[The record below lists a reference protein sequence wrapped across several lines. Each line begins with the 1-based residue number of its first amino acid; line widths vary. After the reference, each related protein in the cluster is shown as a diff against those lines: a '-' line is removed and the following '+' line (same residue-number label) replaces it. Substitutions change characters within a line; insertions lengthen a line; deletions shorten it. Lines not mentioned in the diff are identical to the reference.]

1 MSGLKGKALLF
12 LASAFLFNS
21 TALPQPQLPSLGDR
35 ISGFVTMEEEYRLG
49 RDFLRSIRRST
60 PTISDPLLNDYLE
73 NVTYRLAS
81 KSELKDHRLAFVVI
95 DSKSLN
101 AFAAPGGI
109 IGVNTGLF
117 INAETEGE
125 FASVLAHEI
134 AHVSQRHFARSV
146 EEAQRTRVPQL
157 AALLASV
164 VIMATSDAE
173 AGQAAVLATQ
183 GRAIENQLR
192 FSRSNEAEADRVGI
206 KTLYEAGYDPLT
218 MATLFQ
224 RLSSLNRFGTRP
236 PEFLLSHP
244 VTESRIADS
253 RGRASRYPAR
263 PYYENPEYLIMR
275 ARVRTHYADNKKAII
290 TEYQTLLDQSSDE
303 VQQDSNRYGLAMAY
317 WEDGDYANA
326 GRVLAPLLTK
336 EPNRISYVVTQAE
349 IFTAQNEPAMA
360 LEFLQR
366 HLQIN
371 PGNHPLTMAYA
382 DALIESRNYHGAVRI
397 LEQHVL
403 NRPEDDALWYLL
415 AETQGQAGNISKV
428 HQARAEYFV
437 LIGDFRRARE
447 QLEYALRIESASNPG
462 TPIEATVRQRM
473 RDIEALEQQ
482 ITG

>member
-1 MSGLKGKALLF
+1 MYGRRGRIPIL
-12 LASAFLFNS
+12 LASALFFS
-21 TALPQPQLPSLGDR
+21 CPALSQPQLPSLGDR
-35 ISGFVTMEEEYRLG
+35 ISGYVSMDDEYRLG

-60 PTISDPLLNDYLE
+60 PTISDPLVNDYLE
-73 NVTYRLAS
+73 NVTYKLAS

-95 DSKSLN
+95 DSKELN

-117 INAETEGE
+117 LNAESEGE

-157 AALLASV
+157 ATLLASV

-173 AGQAAVLATQ
+173 AGQAAIMASQ
-183 GRAIENQLR
+183 GRAIDNQLR
-192 FSRSNEAEADRVGI
+192 FSRAHEAEADRVGI
-206 KTLYEAGYDPLT
+206 QTLYDAGFDPAN

-224 RLSSLNRFGTRP
+224 RLASLNRFGTRP

-253 RGRASRYPAR
+253 RGRAARYPPR
-263 PYYENPEYLIMR
+263 QYYENTEYRLMR
-275 ARVRTHYADNKKAII
+275 ARVRAHYAENKKAMVL
-290 TEYQTLLDQSSDE
+290 EYQTLMDQT
-303 VQQDSNRYGLAMAY
+303 DSETLKDAYRYGLAVSY
-317 WEDGDYANA
+317 WEDHAYADA
-326 GRVLAPLLTK
+326 AHALAPLLAK

-349 IFTAQNEPAMA
+349 IFTAQNEPALA
-360 LEFLQR
+360 LEFLGR

-371 PGNHPLTMAYA
+371 PDNHPLTMAYA
-382 DALIESRNYHGAVRI
+382 DALIEARQYQQAVKV
-397 LEQHVL
+397 LEKHAQD
-403 NRPEDDALWYLL
+403 RPEDDSLWFLL

-437 LIGDFRRARE
+437 LLGDYRRARE
-447 QLEYALRIESASNPG
+447 QLQYALRIESEKNPG
-462 TPIEATVRQRM
+462 TPIEAAIRQRI
-473 RDIEALEQQ
+473 RDVESLETQV
-482 ITG
+482 TG